1 LVKGRRH
8 PGDLVRLVVALALVA
23 LTTLVALKGNISA
36 SEADAF
42 RLFNDLPRIFTAIAL
57 PLLVLGSPV
66 AIVGAAI
73 AALAQRRWR
82 LAIELVVAG
91 GAAYGVAR
99 LLQHVV
105 GRPGPT
111 AALAEFHH
119 VSQLVVSDKV
129 TLGTGFPS
137 AALAVSAAL
146 ATAAGPHVRRPVGR
160 AVWWLVLGVALA
172 RMYAGLDLPLD
183 VVAGVAVGWAVGAA
197 LNLALGTPSGHPS
210 PAQVHDALSAA
221 GVEVASL
228 VPVGMG
234 GRSYARFLA
243 TSADGEELFVKVL
256 GSEERSADLLM
267 RLWRFVAF
275 RGFQDELAFV
285 SRKRTAEH
293 EALMALTAAQA
304 GVRVPHVQLA
314 TRGQR
319 GEVFLVEERVRGHT
333 LDDVPVESID
343 DKLLERVWEQVER
356 LHAAR
361 IAHRDLRRHNVL
373 VDEAGEPWLLDFNLA
388 EAASPPR
395 RLHRDVVE
403 LLVSLTAVVGPTRAA
418 DSALESLGSDEVMAA
433 MPMLQPLAIS
443 GRTLAE
449 LPGRQGVIAEL
460 RSHVADRLG
469 VEHEPLAQVTR
480 VRPRTIVALLAFG
493 FAVQLLLPQVGEF
506 SQTVDAITSAHWAWM
521 LAAAA
526 AAAATFVAAAL
537 AQRGAVEKR
546 LPMYP
551 MTMVQVACSFV
562 NRVTPAGTGGLG
574 LNERH
579 LEKSGLTRPSALAAI
594 GLNALAGAVVHA
606 LGVAVAI
613 AALGQSGIG
622 GAPLPR
628 GWGVLVA
635 VTIGF
640 AVAGI
645 VFLSPLRR
653 RIAVPMKRA
662 ATDLVRVVRRPLQAL
677 QLFSGN
683 IGVTLGNAL
692 ALAACLAAFHANA
705 DLLEVI
711 VVYLGGSAVASVSP
725 TPGALGAVEAALVAG
740 LTGVGVAAGPAV
752 AGVLAFRLVTFW
764 APTIPGA
771 WAFRVVRRKQW
782 A

>member
-1 LVKGRRH
+1 MKGRRH
-8 PGDLVRLVVALALVA
+8 PGDVVRLVVALGLVA
-23 LTTLVALKGNISA
+23 LTTLFARSGNVSA

-42 RLFNDLPRIFTAIAL
+42 RLFNDLPRIFTGLAL
-57 PLLVLGSPV
+57 PLLVVGSPV
-66 AIVGAAI
+66 AIVGTSV
-73 AALAQRRWR
+73 AALTQRRLR
-82 LAIELVVAG
+82 LALELAIAG

-99 LLQHVV
+99 LLQHIVD
-105 GRPGPT
+105 RPGPT
-111 AALAEFHH
+111 AHIAQFHH
-119 VSQLVVSDKV
+119 VSQLVVSDRV

-146 ATAAGPHVRRPVGR
+146 ATAVGPHVRRPIGR
-160 AVWWLVLGVALA
+160 AAWWLVLGVALA

-210 PAQVHDALSAA
+210 PTQVHEALSAA
-221 GVEVASL
+221 GIEVDTL

-234 GRSYARFLA
+234 SRSYARFLA
-243 TSADGEELFVKVL
+243 TTESGEELFVKVL

-267 RLWRFVAF
+267 RVWRFVAF
-275 RGFQDELAFV
+275 RGVQDELAFV

-293 EALMALTAAQA
+293 EALLALTAAQA

-314 TRGQR
+314 ARGPR

-333 LDDVPVESID
+333 LDDVPAESID

-388 EAASPPR
+388 EAASTAR
-395 RLHRDVVE
+395 RLHRDVCE
-403 LLVSLTAVVGPTRAA
+403 LLVSLTAVVGPQRAA
-418 DSALESLGSDEVMAA
+418 DSAIQTLGPDEVMAA

-449 LPGRQGVIAEL
+449 LPGRRGVIADL
-460 RSHVADRLG
+460 RNHVADRLG

-480 VRPRTIVALLAFG
+480 VRPRTLVALAAFG

-506 SQTVDAITSAHWAWM
+506 SQTMDAVSSAHWAWM
-521 LAAAA
+521 LAAAGA
-526 AAAATFVAAAL
+526 AVATFVAAAL
-537 AQRGAVEKR
+537 AQRGAVARR
-546 LPMYP
+546 LPLYP

-579 LEKSGLTRPSALAAI
+579 LERSGLPRPAALAAI

-613 AALGQSGIG
+613 AALGRAGIG

-640 AVAGI
+640 AIAGI
-645 VFLSPLRR
+645 VLLSPLRKR
-653 RIAVPMKRA
+653 VAGPMRRA
-662 ATDLVRVVRRPLQAL
+662 ASDLVHVVRRPLQAL
-677 QLFSGN
+677 QLFTGN

-705 DLLEVI
+705 NLLQVI

-764 APTIPGA
+764 APTVPGFL
-771 WAFRVVRRKQW
+771 AFRLVRRRQW

>member
-1 LVKGRRH
+1 M
-8 PGDLVRLVVALALVA
+8 RLVVALALLALATVA
-23 LTTLVALKGNISA
+23 ARSGHVSP

-42 RLFNDLPRIFTAIAL
+42 RLFNDLPRFFTGLAL

-66 AIVGAAI
+66 AIGAAAI
-73 AALAQRRWR
+73 AALVQRRAR
-82 LAIELVVAG
+82 LVAEFVVAG

-99 LLQHVV
+99 LLQHVID
-105 GRPGPT
+105 RAGP
-111 AALAEFHH
+111 AGHLAQFNH
-119 VSQLVVSDKV
+119 VAQLVVSDRV

-137 AALAVSAAL
+137 AAVAVSAAI

-160 AVWWLVLGVALA
+160 AAWGLVLGVALA
-172 RMYAGLDLPLD
+172 RLYGGLDLPLD

-210 PAQVHDALSAA
+210 PAQVYDALAAA
-221 GVEVASL
+221 GIEVASL
-228 VPVGMG
+228 VPMGMG
-234 GRSYARFLA
+234 SRSYARFLA
-243 TSADGEELFVKVL
+243 TAGNGEELFVKVL
-256 GSEERSADLLM
+256 GSEERSADLLV

-275 RGFQDELAFV
+275 RGVQDELAFV

-293 EALMALTAAQA
+293 EALLALLAAQA
-304 GVRVPHVQLA
+304 GVRVPHVKLA
-314 TRGQR
+314 TRGPR
-319 GEVFLVEERVRGHT
+319 GEVFLVEERVRGRT
-333 LDDVPVESID
+333 LDDVPVDSID
-343 DKLLERVWEQVER
+343 DKVLERVWEQVER

-388 EAASPPR
+388 EAAATDR
-395 RLHRDVVE
+395 RLHRDVNE
-403 LLVSLTAVVGPTRAA
+403 LLVSLSAVVGSERAA
-418 DSALESLGSDEVMAA
+418 DSAIESLGADEVMAA
-433 MPMLQPLAIS
+433 MPMLQALAIS
-443 GRTLAE
+443 ARTLAE
-449 LPGRQGVIAEL
+449 LPGRQGVIGEL
-460 RSHVADRLG
+460 RNHVADRLG

-480 VRPRTIVALLAFG
+480 VRPRTLVALVAFG

-506 SQTVDAITSAHWAWM
+506 SQTVEAVTHAHWAWM
-521 LAAAA
+521 IGAVG

-537 AQRGAVEKR
+537 AQRGAVERR
-546 LPMYP
+546 LPLYP
-551 MTMVQVACSFV
+551 MTIVQVACSFV

-579 LEKSGLTRPSALAAI
+579 LERSGLQRPSALAAI

-635 VTIGF
+635 VVVGF

-645 VFLSPLRR
+645 VLLSPLRR
-653 RIAVPMKRA
+653 RIARPLKRA
-662 ATDLVRVVRRPLQAL
+662 ATDLVRVLRRPGQAA
-677 QLFSGN
+677 QLFIGN

-692 ALAACLAAFHANA
+692 ALAACLAAFHAQA
-705 DLLEVI
+705 DLLEVV

-764 APTIPGA
+764 APTVPGFF
-771 WAFRVVRRKQW
+771 AFRVVRRRRW

>member
-1 LVKGRRH
+1 M
-8 PGDLVRLVVALALVA
+8 RLVVALALLA
-23 LTTLVALKGNISA
+23 LMALFARSGNVSA

-42 RLFNDLPRIFTAIAL
+42 RLFNDLPRIFTGIAL
-57 PLLVLGSPV
+57 PMLVIGSPV
-66 AIVGAAI
+66 AIGGVAI
-73 AALAQRRWR
+73 AALFQRRWR

-91 GAAYGVAR
+91 GAGYGVAR
-99 LLQHVV
+99 LLQHVIA
-105 GRPGPT
+105 RPGP
-111 AALAEFHH
+111 AAHILQFHH
-119 VSQLVVSDKV
+119 VAQLVVSDRV

-160 AVWWLVLGVALA
+160 TAWGLVVGVALA

-183 VVAGVAVGWAVGAA
+183 VVAGVAVGWGVGAA
-197 LNLALGTPSGHPS
+197 LNLVLGAPSGHPS
-210 PAQVHDALSAA
+210 RAQVHDALADA
-221 GVEVASL
+221 GIEVVSL
-228 VPVGMG
+228 VPSGMG

-243 TSADGEELFVKVL
+243 KTDAGEELFVKVL

-267 RLWRFVAF
+267 RVWRFVAF
-275 RGFQDELAFV
+275 RGVQDELAFV
-285 SRKRTAEH
+285 SRKRSAEH
-293 EALMALTAAQA
+293 EALLAITAAQA
-304 GVRVPHVQLA
+304 GVRVPHIRLA
-314 TRGQR
+314 ARGRR

-333 LDDVPVESID
+333 LDDIPVESID
-343 DKLLERVWEQVER
+343 DKVLERVWEQVAC

-388 EAASPPR
+388 EAASSPR
-395 RLHRDVVE
+395 RLHRDVCE
-403 LLVSLTAVVGPTRAA
+403 LLVSLTAVVGPQRAA
-418 DSALESLGSDEVMAA
+418 DSAIEALGSDEVLAA

-443 GRTLAE
+443 GRTLSE

-460 RSHVADRLG
+460 RNRVADRLDI
-469 VEHEPLAQVTR
+469 EHEPLAQITR
-480 VRPRTIVALLAFG
+480 VRPRTLIALAAFG

-506 SQTVDAITSAHWAWM
+506 SQTVDAVTSAHWAWM

-526 AAAATFVAAAL
+526 AAAATFVAAGL
-537 AQRGAVEKR
+537 AQRGAVAKR
-546 LPMYP
+546 LPLYP
-551 MTMVQVACSFV
+551 MTIVQVACSFV

-579 LEKSGLTRPSALAAI
+579 LEKSGLSRTASLSAI

-606 LGVAVAI
+606 LGVAIAI

-622 GAPLPR
+622 GTPLPR

-635 VTIGF
+635 VTVGF
-640 AVAGI
+640 AIAGI
-645 VFLSPLRR
+645 VLLSPLRR
-653 RIAVPMKRA
+653 RIAGPARRA
-662 ATDLVRVVRRPLQAL
+662 ASDLVHVLRKPVQAV

-705 DLLEVI
+705 DLLKVI

-752 AGVLAFRLVTFW
+752 AGVLSFRLVTFW
-764 APTIPGA
+764 LPTLPGFF
-771 WAFRVVRRKQW
+771 AFRVVRRNQW

>member
-1 LVKGRRH
+1 MTGRRH
-8 PGDLVRLVVALALVA
+8 PGDFVRLVAALALLG
-23 LTTLVALKGNISA
+23 LTTLLARGGTVSA

-42 RLFNDLPRIFTAIAL
+42 RLVNDLPRIVTGIAL

-66 AIVGAAI
+66 AIGG
-73 AALAQRRWR
+73 AALAAVVQRRYR
-82 LAIELVVAG
+82 LAGELMAAG

-99 LLQHVV
+99 LLQHLV

-111 AALAEFHH
+111 AHIAQFHH
-119 VSQLVVSDKV
+119 VAQLVVSDKV

-137 AALAVSAAL
+137 AAVAVSAAL

-160 AVWWLVLGVALA
+160 AAWALVMGVALA
-172 RMYAGLDLPLD
+172 RIYAGLDLPLD

-197 LNLALGTPSGHPS
+197 LNLVLGAPSGHPS
-210 PAQVHDALSAA
+210 SAQVHDALSAA
-221 GVEVASL
+221 GIEVESL
-228 VPVGMG
+228 MPVGMG

-243 TSADGEELFVKVL
+243 TTDAGEELFVKVL

-275 RGFQDELAFV
+275 RGVQDELAFV

-293 EALMALTAAQA
+293 EALMAVVAAQA
-304 GVRVPHVQLA
+304 GVRVPPIQLA
-314 TRGQR
+314 GRGPR
-319 GEVFLVEERVRGHT
+319 GEVFLVEDRVRGHT
-333 LDDVPVESID
+333 LDDMPVESID
-343 DKLLERVWEQVER
+343 DKLLERVWEQVAC

-388 EAASPPR
+388 EAASNER
-395 RLHRDVVE
+395 RLHRDVCE
-403 LLVSLTAVVGPTRAA
+403 LMVSLTAVVGPQRAA
-418 DSALESLGSDEVMAA
+418 DSALEALGGTEVMAA

-443 GRTLAE
+443 GRTLSE
-449 LPGRQGVIAEL
+449 LPARRGVITEL
-460 RSHVADRLG
+460 RNQVSERLG
-469 VEHEPLAQVTR
+469 VEHEPLARVTR
-480 VRPRTIVALLAFG
+480 VRPRTLIALAAFG

-506 SQTVDAITSAHWAWM
+506 SQTVDAVTSAHWAWM
-521 LAAAA
+521 IAAAGAATATYA
-526 AAAATFVAAAL
+526 AAGL
-537 AQRGAVEKR
+537 AQRGAVERR
-546 LPMYP
+546 LPLYP
-551 MTMVQVACSFV
+551 LTIVQVACSFV

-579 LEKSGLTRPSALAAI
+579 LEKAGLPRPQALAAI

-606 LGVAVAI
+606 LSVAVAI
-613 AALGQSGIG
+613 VALGQSGIG

-645 VFLSPLRR
+645 VLLSPLRR
-653 RIAVPMKRA
+653 RIAGPMKRA
-662 ATDLVRVVRRPLQAL
+662 AGDLVRVLRRPWQAT
-677 QLFSGN
+677 QLFTGN
-683 IGVTLGNAL
+683 FGVTLFNAL
-692 ALAACLAAFHANA
+692 ALAACLAAFHAHAN
-705 DLLEVI
+705 LLEVI

-764 APTIPGA
+764 VPTVPGF
-771 WAFRVVRRKQW
+771 WAFRLVRRRQW